1 MKVIII
7 GATGTIGSA
16 VAAALTGR
24 HQVISASR
32 RGEPPVNI
40 EDVAS
45 IRRLFDAV
53 PDADAVVCCAG
64 SGAYKPLE
72 QLTDEDFAMSLR
84 SKLMGQVNLA
94 RVARERVRAG
104 GSVTLT
110 TGILAREPSP
120 GSAALSLVNAG
131 VEAFVRA
138 AALEMP
144 RGLRINAV
152 SPPWVKETLRAL
164 GRDDASGV
172 SAGALAKAYA
182 GLVEGTQ
189 QGAVVVVPP
198 AG

>member
-1 MKVIII
+1 MKVIIV

-16 VAAALTGR
+16 VAAALAGR
-24 HQVISASR
+24 HQVVRASR
-32 RGEPPVNI
+32 RGETPVDI

-45 IRRLFDAV
+45 IRALFDAV

-64 SGAYKPLE
+64 TGAYKPLE
-72 QLTDEDFAMSLR
+72 QLTDDDFAASLR

-94 RVARERVRAG
+94 RLARERVRAG

-110 TGILAREPSP
+110 SGILSREPSP

-131 VEAFVRA
+131 LEAFVRA

-152 SPPWVKETLRAL
+152 CPPWVKETLRAL

-172 SAGALAKAYA
+172 SAATLAKAYA
-182 GLVEGTQ
+182 GVIEGTQ

-198 AG
+198 GG